1 MMRLFRIGLYTLFI
15 SVAAINT
22 FAGVVVQGRPDMI
35 EHAPSKENGNKFSW
49 QVSLQITCAGAASP
63 RIGYGPTRL
72 YYAAPFE
79 KDGSLVEFT
88 PGRSFGY
95 GESDKSSVTLLSN
108 EFTEGGA
115 RVFPMT
121 EFIRCDD
128 RDNTSGSMMV
138 KDIKGTAR
146 KLSPGISYLN
156 NLRFARP
163 SDNPKLDP
171 NDKRFA
177 EDTDLEF
184 DRDHIPAGKFVL
196 QCVLLN
202 IDPKEKES
210 FELILRSSAAES
222 LIRSYSEKDQKA
234 SCEVFALERPG
245 QYEFSLRWQPYNVGS
260 WPISLTAVGK

>member
-15 SVAAINT
+15 SVAAINA

-138 KDIKGTAR
+138 KDIKGEIRNLAPS
-146 KLSPGISYLN
+146 LSYLN
-156 NLRFARP
+156 NIRYARP

-177 EDTDLEF
+177 EDTDQEF
-184 DRDHIPAGKFVL
+184 DREHIPAGKFLL
-196 QCVLLN
+196 QCFLLN
-202 IDPKEKES
+202 IEPKVDEA
-210 FELILRSSAAES
+210 FQLILRSSADEGV
-222 LIRSYSEKDQKA
+222 LRFYREKDGKA
-234 SCEVFALERPG
+234 SCEVFTLEKPG
-245 QYEFSLRWQPYNVGS
+245 RYQFLLRWQPYGGNS
-260 WPISLTAVGK
+260 DPITLNAVRK